1 MRRRDLQH
9 SFYSLYSL
17 AALAVHSSSL
27 VAPAPPSPH
36 ADQLQGGSKRGIK
49 WEEGETCSH
58 LPFIGQLFKR
68 RTRKTFTDKRRKL
81 WTRLWAPL
89 SVFSD
94 FAHASV
100 YSAFSSSPSPSLSPC
115 QVFSRCDLCFI
126 NIKSD
131 LLAMKFVRALA
142 NLDERRESFSAPVP
156 FSF

>member
-1 MRRRDLQH
+1 MQH

-36 ADQLQGGSKRGIK
+36 ADQLQGGSKKGDKVGRWG
-49 WEEGETCSH
+49 EGETCSH

-89 SVFSD
+89 SSQ
-94 FAHASV
+94 
-100 YSAFSSSPSPSLSPC
+100 SSHP
-115 QVFSRCDLCFI
+115 RLC
-126 NIKSD
+126 
-131 LLAMKFVRALA
+131 LLRFLLLRLLLLVKFLVAVIYVL
-142 NLDERRESFSAPVP
+142 LILKVIY
-156 FSF
+156 